1 MGKTY
6 IFDMNVSIWLKDV
19 EIYANSR
26 EEAEEKLNDMRIDDL
41 LEDGI
46 IKDYEI
52 TDLDCEEEID
62 EEE

>member
-6 IFDMNVSIWLKDV
+6 IFDMNVSIWLRDV

-46 IKDYEI
+46 IKDFEI

>member
-6 IFDMNVSIWLKDV
+6 TFDMNVSIWLRDV

-46 IKDYEI
+46 IKDFEI

>member
-6 IFDMNVSIWLKDV
+6 TFDMNVSIWLKDV

-41 LEDGI
+41 LEDGY
-46 IKDYEI
+46 IKDFEI